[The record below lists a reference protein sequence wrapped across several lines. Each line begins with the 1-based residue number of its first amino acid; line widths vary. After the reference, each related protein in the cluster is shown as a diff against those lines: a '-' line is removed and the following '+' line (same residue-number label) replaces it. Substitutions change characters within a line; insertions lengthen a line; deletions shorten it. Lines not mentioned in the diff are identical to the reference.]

1 MSERRELELAEET
14 DGLLLV
20 GVLDDVA
27 VEVELERQVAA
38 HGREAPAELEQVP
51 VLGDLLPDP
60 GVLDLVEARQQAVE
74 RAELPDEGLGRLLA
88 DARNAGDVVRR
99 VAPKGQDVDDRAG
112 LDAEDLLDPG
122 LVDGRLLGRVPDGGG
137 RVDDLEE
144 VLVGGDDDRPEA
156 FFGRPD
162 GERGDGVV
170 GLVLGELGRGD
181 PQGLEDVLEDGHL
194 DGEVVRHGLA
204 VGLVLA
210 VLLVAD
216 RRSLDVEDDAQVVG
230 LFGVEELAQ
239 GADEAEDGA
248 GREAG
253 RVGQAPDG
261 VVGAVEEGVPVD
273 EEEPF
278 RTQSYLPS
286 TICPRMVLCCS
297 SIIRSI
303 RPAASGRSSR
313 AV

>member
-1 MSERRELELAEET
+1 MVVSLAGFQT
-14 DGLLLV
+14 
-20 GVLDDVA
+20 
-27 VEVELERQVAA
+27 EV
-38 HGREAPAELEQVP
+38 
-51 VLGDLLPDP
+51 D
-60 GVLDLVEARQQAVE
+60 
-74 RAELPDEGLGRLLA
+74 
-88 DARNAGDVVRR
+88 
-99 VAPKGQDVDDRAG
+99 
-112 LDAEDLLDPG
+112 
-122 LVDGRLLGRVPDGGG
+122 

-144 VLVGGDDDRPEA
+144 VLVRRDDDRLEA
-156 FFGRPD
+156 LAGRP
-162 GERGDGVV
+162 RGQRGQGVV
-170 GLVLGELGRGD
+170 GLVLRELGRGD
-181 PQGLEDVLEDGHL
+181 AQGPEDVLEDRDL

-204 VGLVLA
+204 VGLVGL

-216 RRSLDVEDDAQVVG
+216 GRSLDVEDDAQVVG
-230 LFGVEELAQ
+230 LFRVDELAQ

-286 TICPRMVLCCS
+286 TICPRIVLCCS

-303 RPAASGRSSR
+303 RSAASGRSSR